1 MDAQDWLGVV
11 RSEYLG
17 DFIREGGA
25 AVKFA
30 VSQTP
35 EGRRALIDGLRDAA
49 GANGFEF
56 VFVDAATT
64 RLHLIDSLFHEVARQ
79 VDWDTLAYSFLVG
92 LLEGNGW
99 KLPARQDEFKL
110 PIIAELNNYEEPLFR
125 NEVSRLVG
133 HRILRDYDMCREFRL
148 AMIWLCDAQL
158 NPSDNPALKH
168 AIKEW
173 LRGELRRVLALRRA
187 LIFQKI
193 ARHNARHMLFSLAHW
208 LRLAGKSGLVLVLDV
223 ARYGEN
229 PPRAARDDALYYG
242 TTAAIDLYEVLRQLI
257 DATDELEFCFVGV
270 LAGSEFLNDERR
282 GLTRHQALRL
292 RIWDEVRDRHRP
304 NPRSSLVRLEVLG

>member
-11 RSEYLG
+11 RTEYLG

-35 EGRRALIDGLRDAA
+35 EGRRTLIDGLRDAA
-49 GANGFEF
+49 GESGFEF
-56 VFVDAATT
+56 VLADAATT
-64 RLHLIDSLFHEVARQ
+64 RLHLIDGLFHEVARQ

-92 LLEGNGW
+92 LLGERGW
-99 KLPARQDEFKL
+99 KLPATQEEFKL
-110 PIIAELNNYEEPLFR
+110 PIIAELNDYEEPLLR

-158 NPSDNPALKH
+158 NPSDNPALKN

-193 ARHNARHMLFSLAHW
+193 ARPNARHMLFSLSHW
-208 LRLAGKSGLVLVLDV
+208 LKLAGRSGLVLVLDI
-223 ARYGEN
+223 ARYAEN
-229 PPRAARDDALYYG
+229 VPRAAREDGIYY
-242 TTAAIDLYEVLRQLI
+242 TTSAAIDLYEVLREFI
-257 DATDELEFCFVGV
+257 DATDQLEFCFVGV
-270 LAGSEFLNDERR
+270 LAGPEFLNDERR

-304 NPRSSLVRLEVLG
+304 NPRSSLVRLEVSG